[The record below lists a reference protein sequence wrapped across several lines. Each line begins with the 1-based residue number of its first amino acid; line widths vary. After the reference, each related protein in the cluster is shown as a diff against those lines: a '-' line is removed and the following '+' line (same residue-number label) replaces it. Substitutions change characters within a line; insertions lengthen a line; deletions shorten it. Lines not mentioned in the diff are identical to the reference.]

1 MNQHQTKEVYTQGI
15 VSIIGNTLLFIIKYY
30 AGVVSGSIALITDAW
45 HTLSDSLSSLV
56 IIVGTKFSTKPADT
70 EHPFGHGRIQLVS
83 ALILGI
89 LLSTI
94 GFSFL
99 SSAIYKLIDNEV
111 AQFGILAIGVTISSI
126 LIKEGLAQY
135 SFYLARKTR
144 QAVLR
149 ADGWH
154 HRSDAI
160 SSVILLV
167 GILVGKQWW
176 WADGVLGIIMALFIF
191 KASYDILKEAITPL
205 LGEPPSKQLITQ
217 VSKICTDVT
226 NQDVFPHHF
235 HYHNYGYHKELT
247 FHIAL
252 KGTLS
257 LKESHHL
264 ADLVEIKIREELI
277 IEATIHI
284 DPLEDTDT
292 RDDIIK
298 HKTELEHK

>member
-1 MNQHQTKEVYTQGI
+1 MNKNQTKEVYSQGI
-15 VSIIGNTLLFIIKYY
+15 ISIIGNTFLFGIKYY

-56 IIVGTKFSTKPADT
+56 IIIGTKFSTKPADRD
-70 EHPFGHGRIQLVS
+70 HPFGHGRIQLVS

-111 AQFGILAIGVTISSI
+111 AQFGVLAIGVTISSI

-135 SFYLARKTR
+135 SFYLARKTG
-144 QAVLR
+144 QSVLK

-217 VSKICTDVT
+217 VADICSEQT
-226 NQDVFPHHF
+226 NKEVFPHHF
-235 HYHNYGYHKELT
+235 HFHNYGYHKELT

-252 KGTLS
+252 EGSLS
-257 LKESHHL
+257 LKESHDL
-264 ADLVEIKIREELI
+264 ADLIETKVREELKV
-277 IEATIHI
+277 EATIHI
-284 DPLEDTDT
+284 DPLEDSATQ
-292 RDDIIK
+292 DDINK
-298 HKTELEHK
+298 HKTELN